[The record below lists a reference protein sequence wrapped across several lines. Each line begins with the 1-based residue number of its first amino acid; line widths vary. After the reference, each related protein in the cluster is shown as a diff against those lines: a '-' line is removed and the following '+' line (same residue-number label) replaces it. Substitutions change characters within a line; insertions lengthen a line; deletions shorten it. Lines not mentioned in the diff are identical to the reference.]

1 MFTKL
6 KFLLLCMALA
16 ASVCGCSFFAQD
28 KNGEV
33 IAEGLVASY
42 FDDLISGSLG
52 DYDTYFEED
61 DDLRKMYNRVK
72 EPTGG
77 EIELA
82 DSLKSAI
89 GSVNAQK
96 LHEYEIAFTQKLYA
110 NSDYVIESV
119 RADDDYGEADVFV
132 KFITPSQK
140 GLDDAVSKLDITALL
155 TQAFEFDINDPDAFM
170 AALSEREGLE
180 IDALKNKYSAMTENE
195 VASSV
200 MEMFSDELDAFV
212 SLFSDE
218 VIKILPKDEVRME
231 FNVEKQLDGEW
242 KISDVD

>member
-1 MFTKL
+1 
-6 KFLLLCMALA
+6 MALA

-28 KNGEV
+28 KDSEA

-42 FDDLISGSLG
+42 FDDLISGSLD
-52 DYDTYFEED
+52 DYDAYFEED
-61 DDLRKMYNRVK
+61 DDLRKMYNK
-72 EPTGG
+72 AAEPKTGRL
-77 EIELA
+77 ELA
-82 DSLKSAI
+82 DSLRGVI
-89 GSVNAQK
+89 GSVNTQK
-96 LHEYEIAFTQKLYA
+96 LEEYEIAFMQKLYA
-110 NSDYVIESV
+110 SSDYVIESV
-119 RADDDYGEADVFV
+119 RADDYDEVEVWV

-140 GLDDAVSKLDITALL
+140 GLDDAVSKLDTTALL
-155 TQAFEFDINDPDAFM
+155 TQAFEFDINDSDAFM

-180 IDALKNKYSAMTENE
+180 ADALRNKYSAMTENE

-218 VIKILPKDEVRME
+218 MIKILPKDEVRME
-231 FNVEKQLDGEW
+231 FTVEKQLDGEW